1 MKFIILWT
9 ISLTK
14 QSEVFMTL
22 VKSTGNKKVNLDFNK
37 EFINTF
43 SQKIQSSDITFINQT
58 LKDLHESDVA
68 NLIEN
73 LSNETRIK
81 LIELEEFKIDP
92 DIFIELNES
101 IQSEVLQLLSSE
113 AIINIVKRLESDD
126 SIKILENLETNK
138 KKLVLEKL
146 PPKDKFLLEEG
157 LSYPEDSAARI
168 MQREFTAVP
177 SNWSVG
183 QTIDYLRENK
193 DLPKEFLEIFIVD
206 NDFKPVGT
214 VPSSRVL
221 RTSRDSKM
229 NSIMTEMPVLIS
241 VNMDKEEVGHTFENY
256 NLVSAGVVN
265 KENKLVGMITAD
277 DVVTVVQE
285 EAEEDALR
293 LAGVGDEEITDSV
306 VIKTKRRFNW
316 LLLNLFT
323 ALLATWVISNFGASI
338 EQMVALAF
346 LMPIVASMG
355 GNAGMQTLAVTIR
368 AIAKKE
374 LSASNFNRVVGKEFI
389 IGVLNGV
396 IFAIITALIVHFW
409 FKEISLSLLIGVSM
423 ILNMIVAGLFGILV
437 PVSLKKMNID
447 PALASSVFVT
457 TITDVIG
464 FLSFLGLGSYY
475 FLN

>member
-1 MKFIILWT
+1 MAL
-9 ISLTK
+9 L
-14 QSEVFMTL
+14 
-22 VKSTGNKKVNLDFNK
+22 KSTGNKKVNFDFNK
-37 EFINTF
+37 EFISTF
-43 SQKIQSSDITFINQT
+43 SDKIENGNVEFINQT
-58 LKDLHESDVA
+58 LKNLHEADIA

-73 LSNETRIK
+73 LNPDTRIK
-81 LIELEEFKIDP
+81 LIELESFNIDP
-92 DIFIELNES
+92 EIFVELNES
-101 IQSEVLQLLSSE
+101 VQGEVLKLLSTES
-113 AIINIVKRLESDD
+113 IIKIIKRLESDD
-126 SIKILENLETNK
+126 AIKILENLEK
-138 KKLVLEKL
+138 KIKDKILEKL

-177 SNWSVG
+177 SNWTVG
-183 QTIDYLRENK
+183 QTIDYLRETS

-206 NDFKPVGT
+206 NDFKPLGT

-221 RTSRDSKM
+221 RTSRESKM
-229 NSIMTEMPVLIS
+229 NSIMSEMPVLIS
-241 VNMDKEEVGHTFENY
+241 ANMDQEEVGNAFENY

-265 KENKLVGMITAD
+265 KDNKLVGMITAD

-285 EAEEDALR
+285 EAEEDVLR

-306 VIKTKRRFNW
+306 MVKTKRRFNW

-323 ALLATWVISNFGASI
+323 ALLATWVISFFGASI

-368 AIAKKE
+368 AIATQE
-374 LSASNFNRVVGKEFI
+374 LSKSNFNRVVIKEFL
-389 IGVLNGV
+389 IGILNGI
-396 IFAIITALIVHFW
+396 IFAIITAVVVQFW
-409 FKEISLSLLIGVSM
+409 FKETNLSLLIGISM

-437 PVSLKKMNID
+437 PVSLKKLNID

-475 FLN
+475 FF

>member
-1 MKFIILWT
+1 M
-9 ISLTK
+9 S
-14 QSEVFMTL
+14 L
-22 VKSTGNKKVNLDFNK
+22 VKSIGGKNVNFDFNK
-37 EFINTF
+37 EFLSIF
-43 SQKIQSSDITFINQT
+43 SDKIKTSDIKFINQT
-58 LKDLHESDVA
+58 LADLHPSDVA

-73 LSNETRIK
+73 LSYETRAK
-81 LIELEEFKIDP
+81 LIEIEEFDIDP
-92 DIFIELNES
+92 EIFVEINES
-101 IQSEVLQLLSSE
+101 IQTEILQLLSSE
-113 AIINIVKRLESDD
+113 SIAKIIKRLESDNAI
-126 SIKILENLETNK
+126 SIIENLNQDK
-138 KKLVLEKL
+138 KKSVLDKL
-146 PPKDKFLLEEG
+146 PPKDRFLLEEG

-168 MQREFTAVP
+168 MQREFTAIP
-177 SNWSVG
+177 SDWSVG
-183 QTIDYLRENK
+183 QTIDYLRESK
-193 DLPKEFLEIFIVD
+193 DLPEEFLEIFVVD
-206 NDFKPVGT
+206 NDFKPIGI

-221 RTSRDSKM
+221 RTPREKKM
-229 NSIMTEMPVLIS
+229 KSIMREMPVLIS

-265 KENKLVGMITAD
+265 KNNKLVGMITAD

-285 EAEEDALR
+285 EAEEDVLR

-306 VIKTKRRFNW
+306 IIKTKRRFNW

-323 ALLATWVISNFGASI
+323 ALLATWVISKFGASI

-368 AIAKKE
+368 AIATKE
-374 LSASNFNRVVGKEFI
+374 LSSGNFNKIVGKEFL
-389 IGVLNGV
+389 IGILNGI
-396 IFAIITALIVHFW
+396 IFAIITAIIVQFW
-409 FKEISLSLLIGVSM
+409 FQEFKLSLLIGISM

-437 PVSLKKMNID
+437 PVSLKKVNID

-464 FLSFLGLGSYY
+464 FLSFLGIGSYF

>member
-1 MKFIILWT
+1 
-9 ISLTK
+9 
-14 QSEVFMTL
+14 MTL

-43 SQKIQSSDITFINQT
+43 SDKIQIGDIKFINQT

-73 LSNETRIK
+73 LTNETRTK
-81 LIELEEFKIDP
+81 LIELEEFNIDP

-101 IQSEVLQLLSSE
+101 IQSEILQLLSIDS
-113 AIINIVKRLESDD
+113 IINIVKRLESDN
-126 SIKILENLETNK
+126 SIKILENLEKNK
-138 KKLVLEKL
+138 KNIILERL

-193 DLPKEFLEIFIVD
+193 DLPEDFLEIFIVD
-206 NDFKPVGT
+206 NEFKPVGT
-214 VPSSRVL
+214 VPSSRIL
-221 RTSRDSKM
+221 RTSRESKM
-229 NSIMTEMPVLIS
+229 NSIMTQMPVLIA
-241 VNMDKEEVGHTFENY
+241 VNMDKEEVGHTFESY

-265 KENKLVGMITAD
+265 KDNKLVGMITAD

-306 VIKTKRRFNW
+306 FVKTKRRFNW

-323 ALLATWVISNFGASI
+323 ALLATWVISKFGASI

-374 LSASNFNRVVGKEFI
+374 ISTSNFNRVVGKEFI
-389 IGVLNGV
+389 IGVLNGI
-396 IFAIITALIVHFW
+396 IFAIITAAIVQLW
-409 FKEISLSLLIGVSM
+409 FKESSLSLLIGVSM

-437 PVSLKKMNID
+437 PVSLKKMKID

>member
-1 MKFIILWT
+1 MAL
-9 ISLTK
+9 L
-14 QSEVFMTL
+14 
-22 VKSTGNKKVNLDFNK
+22 KSAGNKKVNLDFNK
-37 EFINTF
+37 EFISTF
-43 SQKIQSSDITFINQT
+43 SEKIESGDIQFINQT
-58 LKDLHESDVA
+58 LKDLHEADVA

-73 LSNETRIK
+73 LNPDTRVK
-81 LIELEEFKIDP
+81 LIELESFNIDP
-92 DIFIELNES
+92 EIFIELNES
-101 IQSEVLQLLSSE
+101 IQGEVLKLLSIDS
-113 AIINIVKRLESDD
+113 IIKIIKRLESDD
-126 SIKILENLETNK
+126 AIKILENIEKETK
-138 KKLVLEKL
+138 EKILEKL

-157 LSYPEDSAARI
+157 LSYPEVSAARI

-183 QTIDYLRENK
+183 QTIDYLRETK
-193 DLPKEFLEIFIVD
+193 DLPKEFLEIFIVN
-206 NDFKPVGT
+206 NDFKPIGT

-221 RTSRDSKM
+221 RTPRELKM
-229 NSIMTEMPVLIS
+229 NSIMSEMPVLIS
-241 VNMDKEEVGHTFENY
+241 ANMDQEEVGHTFENY

-265 KENKLVGMITAD
+265 KDNKLVGMITAD

-285 EAEEDALR
+285 EAEEDVLR

-306 VIKTKRRFNW
+306 MIKTKRRFNW

-323 ALLATWVISNFGASI
+323 ALLATWVISFFGASI

-368 AIAKKE
+368 AIATKE
-374 LSASNFNRVVGKEFI
+374 LSKNNFNRVVGKEFL
-389 IGVLNGV
+389 IGILNGV
-396 IFAIITALIVHFW
+396 IFAIITAVIVQFW
-409 FKEISLSLLIGVSM
+409 FKELNLSILIGISM

-437 PVSLKKMNID
+437 PVSLKKLNID

-464 FLSFLGLGSYY
+464 FLSFLGLGSFY

>member
-1 MKFIILWT
+1 
-9 ISLTK
+9 
-14 QSEVFMTL
+14 MTL
-22 VKSTGNKKVNLDFNK
+22 HKSSDGKKVNLDFNK

-43 SQKIQSSDITFINQT
+43 TQNIESRNVEFINQT
-58 LKDLHESDVA
+58 LKDLHEADVA

-73 LSNETRIK
+73 LSPDTRNR
-81 LIELEEFKIDP
+81 LIEIESFNIDP
-92 DIFIELNES
+92 EIFIELNES
-101 IQSEVLQLLSSE
+101 VQSEVLQLLSIESLIK
-113 AIINIVKRLESDD
+113 IIKRLESDNA
-126 SIKILENLETNK
+126 IKILENLSKDVKEK
-138 KKLVLEKL
+138 VLEKL
-146 PPKDKFLLEEG
+146 PPKDKFLLQEG

-177 SNWSVG
+177 SNWTVG

-193 DLPKEFLEIFIVD
+193 DLPEEFLEIFIVD
-206 NDFKPVGT
+206 NDFKPIGT

-221 RTSRDSKM
+221 RTSRDLKM
-229 NSIMTEMPVLIS
+229 NSIMREMPVLIS
-241 VNMDKEEVGHTFENY
+241 VNMDKEEVGLTFENY

-306 VIKTKRRFNW
+306 MLKTKRRFNW

-323 ALLATWVISNFGASI
+323 ALLATWVISFFGASI

-368 AIAKKE
+368 AIATKE
-374 LSASNFNRVVGKEFI
+374 LSKSNFNRVVGKEFL
-389 IGVLNGV
+389 IGILNGI
-396 IFAIITALIVHFW
+396 IFAIITAIIVQFW
-409 FKEISLSLLIGVSM
+409 FKELNLSLLIGISM

-437 PVSLKKMNID
+437 PVSLKKLNID

-464 FLSFLGLGSYY
+464 FLSFLGLGSFY

>member
-1 MKFIILWT
+1 
-9 ISLTK
+9 
-14 QSEVFMTL
+14 MTL
-22 VKSTGNKKVNLDFNK
+22 AKSGEAKKVNLDFNK
-37 EFINTF
+37 EFISTF
-43 SQKIQSSDITFINQT
+43 TQNIESGNVEFINQT
-58 LKDLHESDVA
+58 LKDLHEADVA

-73 LSNETRIK
+73 LNPDIRNK
-81 LIELEEFKIDP
+81 LIEIESFNIDP
-92 DIFIELNES
+92 EIFIELNES
-101 IQSEVLQLLSSE
+101 VQSEVLQLLSIESLIK
-113 AIINIVKRLESDD
+113 IIKRLESDNA
-126 SIKILENLETNK
+126 IKILENLSKEVK
-138 KKLVLEKL
+138 EKVLEKL
-146 PPKDKFLLEEG
+146 PPKDKFLLQEG

-177 SNWSVG
+177 SNWTVG

-193 DLPKEFLEIFIVD
+193 DLPEEFLEIFIVD
-206 NDFKPVGT
+206 NDFKPIGT

-221 RTSRDSKM
+221 RTSRDLKM
-229 NSIMTEMPVLIS
+229 NSIMREMPVLIS
-241 VNMDKEEVGHTFENY
+241 VNMDKEEVGLTFENY

-306 VIKTKRRFNW
+306 MLKTKRRFNW

-323 ALLATWVISNFGASI
+323 ALLATWVISFFGASI

-368 AIAKKE
+368 AIATKE
-374 LSASNFNRVVGKEFI
+374 LSKSNFNRVVGKEFL
-389 IGVLNGV
+389 IGILNGI
-396 IFAIITALIVHFW
+396 IFAIITAIIVQLW
-409 FKEISLSLLIGVSM
+409 FKELNLSLLIGVSM
-423 ILNMIVAGLFGILV
+423 VLNMIVAGLFGILV
-437 PVSLKKMNID
+437 PVSLKKLNID

-464 FLSFLGLGSYY
+464 FLSFLGLGSFY

>member
-1 MKFIILWT
+1 MAL
-9 ISLTK
+9 L
-14 QSEVFMTL
+14 
-22 VKSTGNKKVNLDFNK
+22 KSTGNKKVNLDFNK

-43 SQKIQSSDITFINQT
+43 SEKIENGNIEFINQT
-58 LKDLHESDVA
+58 LKDLHEADVA

-73 LSNETRIK
+73 LNPNTRIK
-81 LIELEEFKIDP
+81 LIELEAFNVNPE
-92 DIFIELNES
+92 IFVELNES
-101 IQSEVLQLLSSE
+101 IQSEVLQLLSIDS
-113 AIINIVKRLESDD
+113 IIKIIKRLESDNA
-126 SIKILENLETNK
+126 IKILENLEKDTK
-138 KKLVLEKL
+138 EKVLDKL

-177 SNWSVG
+177 SNWTVG
-183 QTIDYLRENK
+183 QTIDYLREDK
-193 DLPKEFLEIFIVD
+193 DLPEEFLEIFIVD
-206 NDFKPVGT
+206 NDFKPIGT
-214 VPSSRVL
+214 VTSSRVL
-221 RTSRDSKM
+221 RTSRDLKM
-229 NSIMTEMPVLIS
+229 NSIMIEMPVLIS
-241 VNMDKEEVGHTFENY
+241 ANMDKEEVGHTFENY

-265 KENKLVGMITAD
+265 KNNKLVGMITAD

-285 EAEEDALR
+285 EAEEDVLR

-306 VIKTKRRFNW
+306 MLKTKRRFNW

-368 AIAKKE
+368 AIATKE
-374 LSASNFNRVVGKEFI
+374 LSKSNFNRVVGKEFL
-389 IGVLNGV
+389 IGILNGI
-396 IFAIITALIVHFW
+396 IFAIITAVIVQLW
-409 FKEISLSLLIGVSM
+409 FKQLNLSLLIGVSM

-437 PVSLKKMNID
+437 PVSLKKLNID

-464 FLSFLGLGSYY
+464 FLSFLGLGSFY

>member
-1 MKFIILWT
+1 
-9 ISLTK
+9 
-14 QSEVFMTL
+14 MTL
-22 VKSTGNKKVNLDFNK
+22 VKSTGSKKVNLDFNK
-37 EFINTF
+37 EFISTF
-43 SQKIQSSDITFINQT
+43 SEKIQTSDIQFINQT
-58 LKDLHESDVA
+58 LKDLHQSDVA

-73 LSNETRIK
+73 LPNETRTK
-81 LIELEEFKIDP
+81 LIEIEEFNLDP

-101 IQSEVLQLLSSE
+101 IQSEVLQILSIDSISN
-113 AIINIVKRLESDD
+113 IIKRLESDD
-126 SIKILENLETNK
+126 SIKILENLDRNK
-138 KKLVLEKL
+138 KDKILEKL
-146 PPKDKFLLEEG
+146 PPKDRFLLEEG

-177 SNWSVG
+177 NNWSVG

-193 DLPKEFLEIFIVD
+193 DLPKEFLEIFVVD
-206 NDFKPVGT
+206 NEFKPIGT

-221 RTSRDSKM
+221 RTPRESKM
-229 NSIMTEMPVLIS
+229 SSIMTEMQVLVS
-241 VNMDKEEVGHTFENY
+241 VNMDKEEVGYTFENY

-265 KENKLVGMITAD
+265 KDNKLVGMITAD
-277 DVVTVVQE
+277 DIVTVVQE
-285 EAEEDALR
+285 EAEEDTLR

-306 VIKTKRRFNW
+306 VLKTKRRFNW

-323 ALLATWVISNFGASI
+323 ALLATWVISFFGASI

-368 AIAKKE
+368 ALAKKE
-374 LSASNFNRVVGKEFI
+374 LSTSNFNRVVGKEFI
-389 IGVLNGV
+389 IGILNGI
-396 IFAIITALIVHFW
+396 IFAIITAIIVQLW
-409 FKEISLSLLIGVSM
+409 FKQMNLSLLIAISM
-423 ILNMIVAGLFGILV
+423 VLNMIVAGLFGILV
-437 PVSLKKMNID
+437 PVSLKKINVD